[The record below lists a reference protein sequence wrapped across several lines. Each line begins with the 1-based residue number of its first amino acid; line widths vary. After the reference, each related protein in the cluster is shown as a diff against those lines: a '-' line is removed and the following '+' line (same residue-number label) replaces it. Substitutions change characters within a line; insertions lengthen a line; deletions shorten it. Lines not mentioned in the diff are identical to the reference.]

1 MLNPSPLVSDDLALN
16 TALLIALASGNM
28 EPSFALTREE
38 LTTNKQKI
46 TAELKYK
53 INNKLLQNSL
63 QINNKLLK
71 NLLQITFE

>member
-1 MLNPSPLVSDDLALN
+1 VLNPSPLVSDDLALN

-46 TAELKYK
+46 TAELTT
-53 INNKLLQNSL
+53 NKQ
-63 QINNKLLK
+63 
-71 NLLQITFE
+71 